1 MLRERHL
8 IQVHQVEEGRY
19 LKVPRAVQLH
29 VLHELDKK
37 TFQRQSVYESARD
50 VVREAFPRPNI
61 AARGDEGT
69 WPAMSKYLP
78 HVMSLHAAVVASDP
92 EINGDLEFVGILAD
106 ASRFHYESG
115 IHEEAVPLL
124 RTAKDICDDIL
135 VQGNRMDT
143 LALYPAILSLLSLY
157 ERFAGVRARNR
168 ALKYIQR
175 GVQLQTEYIRH
186 FSPSA
191 ITNLDHI
198 NVGRFFLDQG
208 CALLHIED
216 ITGADASF
224 TQALDSY
231 AKGGDEK
238 MLGVRFGSTYV
249 FQSFICA
256 VNSRKKEAVELSDR
270 GYQIV
275 REILGDDSN
284 QSTLLNSLRAL
295 ILFNT
300 GELEA
305 SHSIF
310 KDVLAVRRR
319 RLGES
324 NHDML
329 STKYCLAVTSQRLG
343 DLETAE

>member
-50 VVREAFPRPNI
+50 VVREAFPHPNI

-78 HVMSLHAAVVASDP
+78 HVMSLHAAVVASYP
-92 EINGDLEFVGILAD
+92 KINGDLKFVGILAD
-106 ASRFHYESG
+106 ASRFHYGSG
-115 IHEEAVPLL
+115 IHEEAIPLL
-124 RTAKDICDDIL
+124 RTAQDICDDIL
-135 VQGNRMDT
+135 LQGNTKDT

-168 ALKYIQR
+168 ALGYIHK
-175 GVQLQTEYIRH
+175 GVQLQTEYMRH
-186 FSPSA
+186 ILP
-191 ITNLDHI
+191 TDLDHI

-208 CALLHIED
+208 CALLHTED
-216 ITGADASF
+216 VTEADASF
-224 TQALDSY
+224 AQALKSY

-238 MLGVRFGSTYV
+238 TLGVRLGSTYV
-249 FQSFICA
+249 FQSFICT
-256 VNSRKKEAVELSDR
+256 VNSRKTEAVDLSDR
-270 GYQIV
+270 GYQMV

-284 QSTLLNSLRAL
+284 QSTLLNFLRAL

-300 GELEA
+300 GELVA

-310 KDVLAVRRR
+310 KDVLAARQR

-324 NHDML
+324 NHDTL
-329 STKYCLAVTSQRLG
+329 STKYCLAVTSQWLG